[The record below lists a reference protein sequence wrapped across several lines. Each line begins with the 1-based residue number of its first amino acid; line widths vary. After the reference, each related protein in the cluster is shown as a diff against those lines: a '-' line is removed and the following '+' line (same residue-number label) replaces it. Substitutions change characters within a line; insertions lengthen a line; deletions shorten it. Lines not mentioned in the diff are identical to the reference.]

1 MTTAQLDAI
10 VIMATLTAKQQR
22 ALSQAPKSQRAKLQQ
37 MFQSQNNGGGRSR
50 QSGNTSGNNRSHATR
65 VLAQG
70 AGAITT
76 RPFGSGKQVNG
87 AKKALLHGLNAR
99 LPYHLGLPR
108 AVGAYQV
115 IRTTNLHTTLSPV
128 VILAPVLRRWATVN
142 NSPQWHMACGIE
154 AITGSNPMNATN
166 NARMIPMPMES
177 LGDAAEVVPA
187 ALTVQVM
194 CPSPLQTAD
203 GIYTMGRVSQ
213 SLSLGDDTRTWNAF
227 KAQFDSFFKPRL
239 LTGGKLA
246 LRGVTCNAIPLDMN
260 EFAEFAPPV
269 PAVPDPGIFTW
280 NSATSF
286 GALSPIVIT
295 HESSSVPMT
304 YLITIE
310 WRVRFDPGS
319 AAAASHVYHPPTPD
333 GVWADIMKSA
343 SSLGHGVVDIADSIA
358 DVGEAVGAAV

>member
-1 MTTAQLDAI
+1 
-10 VIMATLTAKQQR
+10 MAALTAKQQR

-37 MFQSQNNGGGRSR
+37 MFQNQNNVGGRSR
-50 QSGNTSGNNRSHATR
+50 HSGNVSGANRSHATR

-70 AGAITT
+70 AGAITS
-76 RPFGSGKQVNG
+76 RPFGSGKSVSG
-87 AKKALLHGLNAR
+87 AKKALHHGLNAR

-115 IRTTNLHTTLSPV
+115 IRTTKLHTSHSPV
-128 VILAPVLRRWATVN
+128 VMFAPMMHRYSGAN
-142 NSPQWHMACGIE
+142 NSPHWYEGCGIE
-154 AITGSNPMNATN
+154 AVTGNQPINGTN

-177 LGDAAEVVPA
+177 LGDAAEIVPA

-203 GIYTMGRVSQ
+203 GVYTMGRVSQ
-213 SLSLGDDTRTWNAF
+213 SLALGGETRTWDAF

-260 EFAEFAPPV
+260 EFSEFAPPIPHV
-269 PAVPDPGIFTW
+269 ADPGIFTW
-280 NSATSF
+280 STSIAF

-295 HESSSVPMT
+295 HENSSVPMT
-304 YLITIE
+304 YLVTIE

-343 SSLGHGVVDIADSIA
+343 SSMGHGVVDIADSIA
-358 DVGEAVGAAV
+358 DVGEAVGSVI